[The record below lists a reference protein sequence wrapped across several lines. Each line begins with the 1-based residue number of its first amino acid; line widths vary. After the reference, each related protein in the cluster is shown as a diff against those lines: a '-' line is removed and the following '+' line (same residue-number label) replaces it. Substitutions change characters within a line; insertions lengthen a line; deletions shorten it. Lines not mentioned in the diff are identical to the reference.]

1 MEETG
6 SGEPSGEVAQPKLL
20 MRDPVF
26 EKQIDDAF
34 FAQLLD
40 GIGSIKKLDERDKS
54 LKLR

>member
-26 EKQIDDAF
+26 EKQIDEAF
-34 FAQLLD
+34 FA
-40 GIGSIKKLDERDKS
+40 
-54 LKLR
+54 